1 MGRCGICGT
10 TPADAAAKAAVKAEA
25 AAAAA
30 PPGAPPADP
39 APVKQPRPPR
49 APGSLGAGAV
59 AATIGGVVVVCILL
73 YLVVAVSGLH
83 SDISGLKQDQQ
94 TAADRIQQLDG
105 ESSVLSSANDSL
117 KSTLEAQAAA
127 DPTAVATRVQPSVYT
142 IEVPDGIGSGWVAQS
157 DGVTSK
163 LVTNYHVVQSA
174 VENGSNAVKVYQDQG
189 AVLDGT
195 VEQAVPDQD
204 LALVSV
210 AAALPVLH
218 ESIAQVKSGQ
228 AILVVGS
235 PLGLGSSVS
244 TGSIANP
251 SRNLDGVTYVQ
262 FTAPISPGNSGGAVV
277 DLTGEVIGVTEAK
290 LVGLGVEGV
299 GLAIPVTNVCT
310 FLKVCA

>member
-1 MGRCGICGT
+1 M
-10 TPADAAAKAAVKAEA
+10 
-25 AAAAA
+25 
-30 PPGAPPADP
+30 
-39 APVKQPRPPR
+39 
-49 APGSLGAGAV
+49 
-59 AATIGGVVVVCILL
+59 
-73 YLVVAVSGLH
+73 
-83 SDISGLKQDQQ
+83 
-94 TAADRIQQLDG
+94 
-105 ESSVLSSANDSL
+105 
-117 KSTLEAQAAA
+117 
-127 DPTAVATRVQPSVYT
+127 YT

-189 AVLDGT
+189 AGDHSIPRT
-195 VEQAVPDQD
+195 VEQAVPESD

-210 AAALPVLH
+210 TAALPVLH
-218 ESIAQVKSGQ
+218 ESTAQLKSGQ

-251 SRNLDGVTYVQ
+251 SRDLDGVTYVQ

-277 DLTGEVIGVTEAK
+277 DLTGQVIGVTEAK